1 MADRVFINGEKKY
14 VIENFNDKIYTLKCY
29 ENDEEVGSKEYAKEC
44 YAISALRNKNGGELP
59 EEVIGQTTDHEV
71 IDLQPNEL
79 SIRKPKLE
87 DVITREDYSNNLLLC
102 YWFEFDKE
110 RYFTLPGYPDIKYI
124 RENQDYFLL
133 KKEKVEKRYRV
144 NVVEDYNHFVREFLY
159 PEVDFDLSFEDLFDK
174 EHVQNLK
181 EKVSNVG
188 NSYLDLA
195 FYLYKFK
202 QVRVSKFSSD
212 DKFVYDHEYISIYD
226 FAEKHLGFCKTTTK
240 NMLAIVE
247 KFADKD
253 VLKLQDGYE
262 KYSYSQ
268 LTELC
273 SVDDDDLFEF
283 NSDMTI
289 KEIRQKKKEL
299 KDDEPKVVV
308 EDTSTVVRIPGNL
321 FNNQPAR
328 LVSFNNFPSKDEIHD
343 ELVKFIEREFWDA
356 KRIYFPLEKSKSNN
370 ASLFEFVTACISF
383 IKELCVSFNGTK
395 GNPFDFSGFNRAVE
409 SLRRYGYIKD
419 RELNENIQ
427 ETEEKEE

>member
-29 ENDEEVGSKEYAKEC
+29 ENDEEVSSKEYAKEC

-59 EEVIGQTTDHEV
+59 EEVISQMTDLIEV
-71 IDLQPNEL
+71 DANDLVV
-79 SIRKPKLE
+79 RKPRLE
-87 DVITREDYSNNLLLC
+87 DVLTREDYIKNLSLFC
-102 YWFEFDKE
+102 CSYTYDKE
-110 RYFTLPGYPDIKYI
+110 RFFTLSGYPDIKYV

-144 NVVEDYNHFVREFLY
+144 SVVQDYNHFVREFLY
-159 PEVDFDLSFEDLFDK
+159 PEVDFDLSFEDMFDK

-202 QVRVSKFSSD
+202 QLKVSTFSSD
-212 DKFVYDHEYISIYD
+212 EIALSGYGFIGIYD
-226 FAEKHLGFCKTTTK
+226 FAEKYLGFCKTTTK

-328 LVSFNNFPSKDEIHD
+328 LVSFNNFPSKDELHD

-356 KRIYFPLEKSKSNN
+356 KRIYFPLEKSNCNN

-383 IKELCVSFNGTK
+383 IKELCTSFNGTK
-395 GNPFDFSGFNRAVE
+395 GNSFDFSGFNRAVE

>member
-29 ENDEEVGSKEYAKEC
+29 ENDEEVSSKDYAKES

-59 EEVIGQTTDHEV
+59 EEVISQTTDLIEV
-71 IDLQPNEL
+71 DANDLVV
-79 SIRKPKLE
+79 RKPRLE
-87 DVITREDYSNNLLLC
+87 DVITREDYIKNLNLFC
-102 YWFEFDKE
+102 CSYTYDKE
-110 RYFTLPGYPDIKYI
+110 RFFTLSGYPDIKYV

-144 NVVEDYNHFVREFLY
+144 SVVQDYNHFVREFLY

-202 QVRVSKFSSD
+202 QVSVRKFSSD
-212 DKFVYDHEYISIYD
+212 EKFLYAHEYISFYD

-289 KEIRQKKKEL
+289 KEIREKKKEL
-299 KDDEPKVVV
+299 KAPSSKEGKKEEEALCKFSMYRSYFKNQEPWRRKFQAQDINK
-308 EDTSTVVRIPGNL
+308 E
-321 FNNQPAR
+321 
-328 LVSFNNFPSKDEIHD
+328 NFYDKLLEYLERDFVG
-343 ELVKFIEREFWDA
+343 VKFYLNGGYGEY
-356 KRIYFPLEKSKSNN
+356 KL
-370 ASLFEFVTACISF
+370 SLFELVTGCLSYFKTIGRYSLEGDDSGIYCFGNIDCIAKGL
-383 IKELCVSFNGTK
+383 IKNGY
-395 GNPFDFSGFNRAVE
+395 V
-409 SLRRYGYIKD
+409 
-419 RELNENIQ
+419 NEPRKVVKEN
-427 ETEEKEE
+427 EED